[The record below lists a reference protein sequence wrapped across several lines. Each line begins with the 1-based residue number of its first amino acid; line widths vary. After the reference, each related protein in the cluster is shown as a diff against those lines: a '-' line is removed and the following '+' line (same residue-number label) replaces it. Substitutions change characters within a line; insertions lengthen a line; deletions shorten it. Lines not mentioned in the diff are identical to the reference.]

1 MKKISYNLSI
11 SEVIDC
17 ICELEG
23 FIEYLEDK
31 LTKPYASFTRKQ
43 DQSDLYEARTKLS
56 KFKALLNLKSMEE
69 TDVKVN

>member
-1 MKKISYNLSI
+1 MKNKDKKIFNL
-11 SEVIDC
+11 VDK

-43 DQSDLYEARTKLS
+43 DQSDLYEARLKLS

-69 TDVKVN
+69 TNVKVN